1 MIILIDIC
9 TGIGRYTAVASYITP
24 CIEVGTVIERNAAAF
39 LHFNQSIDSG
49 WLAAFLTRTG
59 KVFSANT
66 DCATINGNRGT
77 SGHGKRFIGF
87 LCFRCRRI
95 RRGCGI
101 QRFCRIKRNQKCNS
115 SRNSIGTADG
125 AISSQ
130 GNLGLAVCLRI
141 GNRVV
146 QVVKHLTAG
155 FKQGRHFT
163 CEPRCDG
170 AVAFNVQ
177 GGGCRSRDAFA
188 CGHIIP
194 AQELI
199 TIRRSRHYLISGHG
213 ALRVAIFLGNEF
225 SVYCISTV
233 FSRHESR
240 SRRYV
245 RDQRHIGHGNFC
257 SSGAARLDVDLD
269 AGVGL
274 KLLGEFAARRDRLPV
289 HLNRSAILLNS
300 IVKGKG
306 RCCRFLISNCQCGV
320 IGCFAATPPINGNN

>member
-9 TGIGRYTAVASYITP
+9 AGVGRYTAVASYIAP
-24 CIEVGTVIERNAAAF
+24 CIEVGTVIEHNAAAF
-39 LHFNQSIDSG
+39 LHFNQSIGSG
-49 WLAAFLTRTG
+49 WLAAFLIRTG

-66 DCATINGNRGT
+66 DCTAINGNRGT

-95 RRGCGI
+95 RRGCDI
-101 QRFCRIKRNQKCNS
+101 QRSCLIKRNQKCNS
-115 SRNSIGTADG
+115 SRNGIGTADG

-130 GNLGLAVCLRI
+130 GNLGLAVCLCI
-141 GNRVV
+141 GNRLV

-170 AVAFNVQ
+170 AVTFDIQ

-199 TIRRSRHYLISGHG
+199 TIRRGRHYLISGHG
-213 ALRVAIFLGNEF
+213 ALRVAVFLGNGF

-233 FSRHESR
+233 FSRLESHSR
-240 SRRYV
+240 SNVAYQSHV
-245 RDQRHIGHGNFC
+245 GHGDLGVGA
-257 SSGAARLDVDLD
+257 GAARSDLHLNGG
-269 AGVGL
+269 AGF
-274 KLLGEFAARRDRLPV
+274 KLLAEAAVYGGRGVV
-289 HLNRSAILLNS
+289 HQNRTVAYHDG
-300 IVKGKG
+300 IVKGQ
-306 RCCRFLISNCQCGV
+306 RRLCGLLV
-320 IGCFAATPPINGNN
+320 GDGQRRTIVTATAAA